1 MQRSAEEQSAGFT
14 PDFTTMRNLSIQR
27 KCDSFSYEKKK
38 LVISCSGGCDG
49 TARGNGVTLIKCNKI
64 HLKTTNKNTT
74 VITMHHIR
82 KVMRVLLACIIKN
95 QEIACHIKSEHVF
108 PQKNRKRY
116 TVVITAL

>member
-1 MQRSAEEQSAGFT
+1 MKGKSWLFLAEEDVMGQHGET
-14 PDFTTMRNLSIQR
+14 VLHI
-27 KCDSFSYEKKK
+27 Y
-38 LVISCSGGCDG
+38 
-49 TARGNGVTLIKCNKI
+49 VTLIKCNKI